1 MPLELVLLHVLQTIH
16 GAREDTGSGY
26 KFAATN
32 LWSLVSNLYIYQTLT
47 LALSGRYILL
57 LG

>member
-1 MPLELVLLHVLQTIH
+1 MLLELVLLHVLQIIH
-16 GAREDTGSGY
+16 GACEDTGSGR
-26 KFAATN
+26 
-32 LWSLVSNLYIYQTLT
+32 VYQTLT